1 MTTSSPCE
9 STVICGNQITD
20 VHSSNHQLLRTR
32 LDPLINPGKV
42 ASHVHNIAGTSSFLS
57 DQSFNQSV
65 AGEASLSL
73 QTALTFSARAVYS
86 KPTSRATG
94 LLSCTSEAKSPFT
107 VTSADMSASGR
118 MGHSQPSKVMVL
130 SPTGMYAPLDPAE
143 IQEVCRKQRE

>member
-1 MTTSSPCE
+1 MITSSQCE
-9 STVICGNQITD
+9 SPVICGDQITD

-32 LDPLINPGKV
+32 LDPLISPGKV
-42 ASHVHNIAGTSSFLS
+42 ASHVHNIAGTSSFLC

-65 AGEASLSL
+65 AGEVRLSL
-73 QTALTFSARAVYS
+73 QTELTVSAQAVYS

-94 LLSCTSEAKSPFT
+94 LLSCTSEAKAPFA

-118 MGHSQPSKVMVL
+118 MGRYRQSKVMVL

>member
-9 STVICGNQITD
+9 SPVICGDHITD

-65 AGEASLSL
+65 AGEVSLSL
-73 QTALTFSARAVYS
+73 QKELTISARAVYS

-94 LLSCTSEAKSPFT
+94 LLSCTSKAEPLFT
-107 VTSADMSASGR
+107 VIFADLSASGR
-118 MGHSQPSKVMVL
+118 MGRSQQSREMVL
-130 SPTGMYAPLDPAE
+130 SPTGMYAPLDPAD